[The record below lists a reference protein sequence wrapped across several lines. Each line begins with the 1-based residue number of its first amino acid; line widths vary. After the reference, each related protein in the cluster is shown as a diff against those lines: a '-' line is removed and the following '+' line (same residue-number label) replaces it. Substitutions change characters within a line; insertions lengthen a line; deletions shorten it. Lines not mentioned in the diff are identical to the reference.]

1 MERRDFVKSLS
12 LLGGGLFMGLGR
24 AVASQEQPFE
34 DKTLELGEYIE
45 EAQDTFT
52 LPPLLEPDEAYV
64 PKLVDTPSPPSYD
77 FSVANIFD
85 VDWSKELD
93 VHLDPSFHVC
103 STKNIMRAGDIIN
116 MFKQPEIRVKRLTDA
131 TMRVQPLEIIRK
143 ELEHF
148 YMVVYVQDEHMDGSH
163 IQVFRTH
170 FDQCMWVM
178 AKELHKCNG
187 IYAAPLPCNA
197 IFPEIRQKLYTAGR
211 VPVRVT
217 ATYLIDRAA
226 TAFYF
231 DVLAADMEGLKL

>member
-1 MERRDFVKSLS
+1 LERRDFVKSLS
-12 LLGGGLFMGLGR
+12 LLGGGLFMGFGR

-45 EAQDTFT
+45 EAQDTFA

-64 PKLVDTPSPPSYD
+64 PKLVDTPSPPSYS
-77 FSVANIFD
+77 FNVAGIFD
-85 VDWSKELD
+85 IDWSKELD
-93 VHLDPSFHVC
+93 EHLDPSFHVC
-103 STKNIMRAGDIIN
+103 ATKNTMQAGDIVN
-116 MFKQPEIRVKRLTDA
+116 MFKQPEIHIKKLDSR
-131 TMRVQPLEIIRK
+131 MRVQPLEIIRK

-148 YMVVYVQDEHMDGSH
+148 YLAIHIQDEYLDGPHM
-163 IQVFRTH
+163 QVFKMH

-178 AKELHKCNG
+178 AKELQKCNG